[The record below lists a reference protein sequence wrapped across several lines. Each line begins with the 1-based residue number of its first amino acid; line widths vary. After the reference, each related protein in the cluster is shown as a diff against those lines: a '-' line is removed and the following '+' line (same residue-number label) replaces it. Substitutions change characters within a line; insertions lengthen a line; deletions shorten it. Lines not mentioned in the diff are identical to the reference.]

1 MSLSNKRLNH
11 TELINIISKK
21 RLDTYNDISEYVW
34 NSKLSENFFFILQ
47 NLEVGLR
54 NSIYNAYKKSY
65 PKKSLFYL
73 YENNIKNRYLS
84 KKELH
89 SRECWK
95 MLCAVKHKLNRN
107 NQNFTDDDI
116 VAELNFGFWTK
127 LLLDK
132 HYTNIWRK
140 IFKDVFPNLE
150 FKGNI
155 DQAKVHTGLQFD
167 DLRKFR
173 NRIFHYEPIFNKAPK
188 QYHDKILESTKWIN
202 DSLYEMNMMFDEFED
217 IYNSKDKIKDK
228 IGKN

>member
-1 MSLSNKRLNH
+1 
-11 TELINIISKK
+11 
-21 RLDTYNDISEYVW
+21 
-34 NSKLSENFFFILQ
+34 
-47 NLEVGLR
+47 
-54 NSIYNAYKKSY
+54 
-65 PKKSLFYL
+65 
-73 YENNIKNRYLS
+73 
-84 KKELH
+84 
-89 SRECWK
+89 

-202 DSLYEMNMMFDEFED
+202 DSLYEINMMFDEFED